1 MPVYVYVIS
10 KLFSH
15 FFTNAVKVQQE
26 APTSQPILSISGGS
40 ILPPIVH
47 KTLKDMNNQG
57 TVVSISMVGAMK
69 SHYGRKSVH
78 SAVAFGAKK
87 DVGHPNTVEIVSNV
101 EVKAASSSPIYEV
114 KFVSKAQLPKV
125 ENRWNKELLL
135 QEALALVFNGKIEYG
150 YENSNTKQVRM

>member
-47 KTLKDMNNQG
+47 KTLKDMNNKG
-57 TVVSISMVGAMK
+57 TVVSISMDGAMK

-87 DVGHPNTVEIVSNV
+87 DVGHPNTVEI
-101 EVKAASSSPIYEV
+101 ASSSPIYEV